1 MGKEGDNMMEEVIAR
16 EIVNPLKKEPCIT
29 PIEMK
34 VYSDLMHKNKETNDN
49 CEVAK
54 DLYDQL
60 IDKKTEEQEKSFY

>member
-1 MGKEGDNMMEEVIAR
+1 MEEVIAKQ
-16 EIVNPLKKEPCIT
+16 IDNPLKKEHCIT

-34 VYSDLMHKNKETNDN
+34 VYSDLIHKKEVSSDT

-60 IDKKTEEQEKSFY
+60 IDKQEKEPYQEF